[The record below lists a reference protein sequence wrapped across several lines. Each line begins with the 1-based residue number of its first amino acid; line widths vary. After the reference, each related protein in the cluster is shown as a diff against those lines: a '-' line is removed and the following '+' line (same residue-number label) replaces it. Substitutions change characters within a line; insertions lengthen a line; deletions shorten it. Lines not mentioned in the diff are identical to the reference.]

1 MTVLTRNLGVVQAND
16 LSISIIAPS
25 LAIRLNLLLT
35 GQLGTERFSI
45 HLTLIESR
53 ALPKDPKPPEG
64 CCEPRKLEPDTESDE
79 YGENGER
86 MPYYPARPNNAR

>member
-1 MTVLTRNLGVVQAND
+1 MSVLTRNLGVVQAND
-16 LSISIIAPS
+16 LSISIIASS
-25 LAIRLNLLLT
+25 LAIPLNLLLT
-35 GQLGTERFSI
+35 GQLGAERSYI

-64 CCEPRKLEPDTESDE
+64 CCEPRKSERDTESDE

-86 MPYYPARPNNAR
+86 MPYYPARPSIAR